1 MITLTLP
8 DKSVKTFPEG
18 TTPLEVAKSIGAGLA
33 KASLAGKL
41 DGKWL
46 DLRQPMNKSGA
57 FEIVTDKHPQASEV
71 IRHSAE
77 HVLAQAVK
85 KLWPKT
91 QVDVGRT
98 DHSEKFQ
105 YDFKVE
111 KAFTPD
117 DLIKIEEEMKKL
129 IALNSEFTREVMSRK
144 DAIELFKKMGEDLKV
159 LRIEDIPADQEISIF
174 RHGDFI
180 DLCRGPHVQNTKQIG
195 AIKIL
200 ESSASY
206 FKGDE
211 KNQALQ
217 RVYGTAFT
225 SEKALKEFEALK
237 EEALKR
243 DHRKIGK
250 ELDLFSVND
259 EVGPGLILWHP
270 KGAMIRNIIENY
282 WREMHLK
289 GGYDLVYSPHVARRS
304 MWDKS
309 GHTSFYAENMFA
321 PMEVEEQNYQLKPM
335 NCPFHIQIYKSHLRS
350 YRDLPLRYAELGT
363 VYRFE
368 RSGVLH
374 GLMRVRGFTQDDAHL
389 FITPAQL
396 PEEITKVMHF
406 VVGIFRTFGF
416 HEYQIFL
423 STRPEKSVGSD
434 ENWKIGTEALE
445 NALKSMDLP
454 YEVDPGEGVFYGPK
468 IDIKVKDSIGRMWQ
482 CATIQADFNLPER
495 FDLEFVDADGSRKRP
510 IMLHRAL
517 LGSVERFFGV
527 LVEHHM
533 GVFPFWLSPVQAVII
548 PITQDQEEYAKQVH
562 DQLSK
567 SGFRVQTDA
576 RNEKLGYKIREAQMQ
591 KVPYMIVL
599 GDQEK
604 QKNELSI
611 RKRTGEQMPN
621 MSLEELTKTWK
632 DQEENKLT

>member
-1 MITLTLP
+1 MISLTLP
-8 DKSVKTFPEG
+8 DKSVKTFPKG
-18 TTPLEVAKSIGAGLA
+18 TTPLDVAKSIGAGLA

-41 DGKWL
+41 DGQWI
-46 DLRQPMNKSGA
+46 DLRTPMMKSGS
-57 FEIVTDKHPQASEV
+57 FEIITDKHPQASEV

-117 DLIKIEEEMKKL
+117 DLIKIEEEMKKS
-129 IALNSEFTREVMSRK
+129 IALNLEFTREVVSRK
-144 DAIELFKKMGEDLKV
+144 DAIDMFTKMGEELKV
-159 LRIEDIPADQEISIF
+159 LRINDIPADQDISLF
-174 RHGDFI
+174 RHGDFV

-200 ESSASY
+200 EASASY

-225 SEKALKEFEALK
+225 SEKALKEYETIK

-250 ELDLFSVND
+250 ELDLFSMND

-270 KGAMIRNIIENY
+270 KGAMVRNTMENY
-282 WREMHLK
+282 WREQHLQ

-309 GHTSFYAENMFA
+309 GHTGFYAENMFA
-321 PMEVEEQNYQLKPM
+321 PMEVDEQAYQLKPM
-335 NCPFHIQIYKSHLRS
+335 NCPFHIQIYKSKLRS
-350 YRDLPLRYAELGT
+350 YRDLPLRFAELGT
-363 VYRFE
+363 VYRYE

-374 GLMRVRGFTQDDAHL
+374 GLLRVRGFTQDDAHL
-389 FITPAQL
+389 FITPDQL
-396 PEEITKVMHF
+396 FDELTNVLHF
-406 VVGIFRTFGF
+406 VVNMFRVFGF
-416 HEYQIFL
+416 HEYQIYL
-423 STRPEKSVGSD
+423 STRPSKSVGSD
-434 ENWKIGTEALE
+434 ENWNTATQALKNALE
-445 NALKSMDLP
+445 KMDLP

-468 IDIKVKDSIGRMWQ
+468 IDIKVKDAIGRMWQ
-482 CATIQADFNLPER
+482 CATIQADFSLPER
-495 FDLEFVDADGSRKRP
+495 FQMEFVDVDGQRKTP
-510 IMLHRAL
+510 IMIHRAL

-527 LVEHHM
+527 LVEHHL
-533 GVFPFWLSPVQAVII
+533 GAFPFWLAPVQAEII
-548 PITQDQEEYAKQVH
+548 PITDDQLEYAKTVYEK
-562 DQLSK
+562 LK
-567 SGFRVQTDA
+567 EAGFRVHLDN
-576 RNEKLGYKIREAQMQ
+576 RSEKLGYKIREAQMQ

-604 QKNELSI
+604 QKQECSI
-611 RKRTGEQMPN
+611 RKRSGEQMPN
-621 MSLEELTKTWK
+621 MNVDALIELWKKEERDHK
-632 DQEENKLT
+632 

>member
-8 DKSVKTFPEG
+8 DKSQKTFPEG
-18 TTPLEVAKSIGAGLA
+18 TTPLDVAKSIGAGLA

-41 DGKWL
+41 DGQWI
-46 DLRQPMNKSGA
+46 DLRTPMMKSGS
-57 FEIVTDKHPQASEV
+57 FEIITDKHPQASEV

-117 DLIKIEEEMKKL
+117 DLIKIEEEMKKS
-129 IALNSEFTREVMSRK
+129 IALNLEFTREVVSRK
-144 DAIELFKKMGEDLKV
+144 DAIDMFTKMGEELKV
-159 LRIEDIPADQEISIF
+159 LRISDIPADQDISLF
-174 RHGDFI
+174 RHGDFV

-200 ESSASY
+200 EASASY

-225 SEKALKEFEALK
+225 SEKALKEYETIK

-250 ELDLFSVND
+250 ELDLFSMND

-270 KGAMIRNIIENY
+270 KGAMVRNTMENY
-282 WREMHLK
+282 WREQHLQ

-309 GHTSFYAENMFA
+309 GHTGFYAENMFA
-321 PMEVEEQNYQLKPM
+321 PMEVDEQAYQLKPM
-335 NCPFHIQIYKSHLRS
+335 NCPFHIQIYKSKLRS
-350 YRDLPLRYAELGT
+350 YRDLPLRFAELGT
-363 VYRFE
+363 VYRYE

-374 GLMRVRGFTQDDAHL
+374 GLLRVRGFTQDDAHL
-389 FITPAQL
+389 FITPDQL
-396 PEEITKVMHF
+396 FDELTNVLHF
-406 VVGIFRTFGF
+406 VVNMFRVFGF
-416 HEYQIFL
+416 HEYQIYL
-423 STRPEKSVGSD
+423 STRPSKSVGSD
-434 ENWKIGTEALE
+434 ENWNTATQALKNALE
-445 NALKSMDLP
+445 KMDLP

-468 IDIKVKDSIGRMWQ
+468 IDIKVKDAIGRMWQ
-482 CATIQADFNLPER
+482 CATIQADFSLPER
-495 FDLEFVDADGSRKRP
+495 FQMEFVDVDGQRKTP
-510 IMLHRAL
+510 IMIHRAL

-527 LVEHHM
+527 LVEHHL
-533 GVFPFWLSPVQAVII
+533 GAFPFWLAPVQAEII
-548 PITQDQEEYAKQVH
+548 PITDDQLEYAKTVYEK
-562 DQLSK
+562 LK
-567 SGFRVQTDA
+567 EAGFRVHLDN
-576 RNEKLGYKIREAQMQ
+576 RSEKLGYKIREAQMQ

-604 QKNELSI
+604 QKQECSI
-611 RKRTGEQMPN
+611 RKRSGEQMPN
-621 MSLEELTKTWK
+621 MNVDALIELWKKEERDHK
-632 DQEENKLT
+632 